1 MHCSLII
8 LFINRTGPVF
18 GPVLE
23 PVLLGVSL
31 AVAGG
36 HSLYEEKTT
45 SVLSIGLW
53 AAKYR
58 WMDIFRPGLWI
69 FLAFF
74 AVQVANAQVASAQG
88 QQEQVAETFAQALEA
103 LRKEHNLPGLIAGQ
117 FDTQRLLD
125 VQAVGF
131 RRSGSKDP
139 LLAEH
144 PMHLGSCTK
153 SMTATLVAMAIDEGL
168 LAWDSTLGEVF
179 ASDAKVTGS
188 DWANV
193 TIRQMMHHT
202 SGAPANPPWSQFAD
216 PTRPI
221 REHRRSAIHWWMDQP
236 REPKRAEG
244 DASGFLYSN
253 LGYMALGGVLE
264 HLRDEDWEKQIRER
278 LFSPLGMDSAGF
290 GIPSK
295 SLGDRV
301 PWGHIRPG
309 GVLVALERDN
319 PQSLGPAGTV
329 YASMEDWVR
338 YLQVHLRRK
347 SSQTPVLKL
356 SEESFDRLHQP
367 ASGESYA
374 GGWNVIRRGWSS
386 GPIYTHNGSN
396 TVWYCVVFLAPAEGR
411 GIFAASNFG
420 LDAAGPCDEAL
431 QWMLK
436 NLPWGTE
443 SKSP

>member
-1 MHCSLII
+1 LK
-8 LFINRTGPVF
+8 G
-18 GPVLE
+18 LE
-23 PVLLGVSL
+23 ENPKNDRYTFYL
-31 AVAGG
+31 ANSYRDHGDHDKAIEYYKKRIDIGG
-36 HSLYEEKTT
+36 WYEEIWH
-45 SVLSIGLW
+45 SYYSIGKCYR
-53 AAKYR
+53 AKGD
-58 WMDIFRPGLWI
+58 M
-69 FLAFF
+69 
-74 AVQVANAQVASAQG
+74 VN
-88 QQEQVAETFAQALEA
+88 
-103 LRKEHNLPGLIAGQ
+103 
-117 FDTQRLLD
+117 
-125 VQAVGF
+125 
-131 RRSGSKDP
+131 
-139 LLAEH
+139 
-144 PMHLGSCTK
+144 
-153 SMTATLVAMAIDEGL
+153 
-168 LAWDSTLGEVF
+168 
-179 ASDAKVTGS
+179 
-188 DWANV
+188 
-193 TIRQMMHHT
+193 
-202 SGAPANPPWSQFAD
+202 
-216 PTRPI
+216 
-221 REHRRSAIHWWMDQP
+221 AIHWWMDQP

-264 HLRDEDWEKQIRER
+264 QLRDEDWEKQIRER

-295 SLGDRV
+295 PLGDKA
-301 PWGHIRPG
+301 PWGHIRPVG
-309 GVLVALERDN
+309 LLVAVERDN

-367 ASGESYA
+367 DSGESYA

-436 NLPWGTE
+436 NLPFDSE
-443 SKSP
+443 VKSP